1 MSAKSMLERCGLTA
15 ADVRRLTEP
24 YRLTSPRRRRRSDGA
39 GDEHRDI
46 LQLFTDKAEKW
57 RHSGNS
63 QAGET
68 RTVHDPS
75 FFDRQ
80 YEGFAE

>member
-1 MSAKSMLERCGLTA
+1 MSTKSMLDKCGLTA
-15 ADVRRLTEP
+15 AQVRRLTEP
-24 YRLTSPRRRRRSDGA
+24 YRLTRPRRRRNAAA
-39 GDEHRDI
+39 GDEHTDI

-68 RTVHDPS
+68 ATVHDPS

-80 YEGFAE
+80 YEGFDE